1 MVKLYVNP
9 NAGKGPGAVPKAWGF
24 ESSGQAD
31 TIFWGSLNKKWTVDQ
46 KAAGYRLDTA
56 RQKVR
61 DGYFFVGHFASREAA
76 YKFAVAWTEG
86 RSGKAYQHDPTDMEQ
101 SAIAEGLRTLGQK
114 ARAVTSPAP
123 SAPPPPAPAPREQKQ
138 DLKFFQKVTAQ
149 DSNVAD
155 PGFVLD
161 F

>member
-9 NAGKGPGAVPKAWGF
+9 NAGKGPSAVPKAWGF

-31 TIFWGSLNKKWTVDQ
+31 TIFWGSLNRKWTVDQ
-46 KAAGYRLDTA
+46 KAAGYGLDTA

-61 DGYFFVGHFASREAA
+61 EGYFYIGHFASREAA
-76 YKFAVAWTEG
+76 YKFAEAWTEG
-86 RSGKAYQHDPTDMEQ
+86 RSGKAYQHDPSNVEQ

-114 ARAVTSPAP
+114 ARAVTSPVP
-123 SAPPPPAPAPREQKQ
+123 SAPPPPAPRQQKQ
-138 DLKFFQKVTAQ
+138 DLKFFEKVTAQ
-149 DSNVAD
+149 GSNAAD

>member
-24 ESSGQAD
+24 DSSGQAD
-31 TIFWGSLNKKWTVDQ
+31 TIFWGSLNKKWAVDQ
-46 KAAGYRLDTA
+46 KAAGYGLDTA
-56 RQKVR
+56 RQKVM
-61 DGYFFVGHFASREAA
+61 DGYFYVGHFASREAA
-76 YKFAVAWTEG
+76 YKFAEAWSNG
-86 RSGKAYQHDPTDMEQ
+86 RSGKAYQHDPTNVEQ

-114 ARAVTSPAP
+114 ARAVPSLAP
-123 SAPPPPAPAPREQKQ
+123 STPPSPPPPRQLKQ
-138 DLKFFQKVTAQ
+138 DLKFFQKVAAQ

>member
-9 NAGKGPGAVPKAWGF
+9 NAGKGPGAVPKAWGY

-46 KAAGYRLDTA
+46 KAAGYGLDTA

-61 DGYFFVGHFASREAA
+61 EGYFYVGQFANREAA
-76 YKFAVAWTEG
+76 HKFAVAWTEG
-86 RSGKAYQHDPTDMEQ
+86 RSGKAYQHDPSNVEQ

-114 ARAVTSPAP
+114 ARAVSSSAP
-123 SAPPPPAPAPREQKQ
+123 SVPPPPAPRQQKQ
-138 DLKFFQKVTAQ
+138 DLKFFQQVNAQ
-149 DSNVAD
+149 GSNAAD

>member
-1 MVKLYVNP
+1 MVKLYINP

-24 ESSGQAD
+24 DSSGQAD

-46 KAAGYRLDTA
+46 KAAGYGLDTA

-86 RSGKAYQHDPTDMEQ
+86 RSGKAYQHDPTDMKQ

-123 SAPPPPAPAPREQKQ
+123 SALPPPAPLEQKQ

-149 DSNVAD
+149 EINVAD

>member
-24 ESSGQAD
+24 ESLGQAD
-31 TIFWGSLNKKWTVDQ
+31 TIFWGSLNEKWTVDQ
-46 KAAGYRLDTA
+46 KATGYGLDTA

-61 DGYFFVGHFASREAA
+61 DGYFYVGHFASREAA
-76 YKFAVAWTEG
+76 YKFAIAWTEG
-86 RSGKAYQHDPTDMEQ
+86 QSGKAYQHDPTNMEQ

-123 SAPPPPAPAPREQKQ
+123 STPLPQASRQQKQ
-138 DLKFFQKVTAQ
+138 DLKFFEKVTAQ
-149 DSNVAD
+149 GSNAAD